1 MWPNTPDI
9 DGRKLCE
16 WDHFAF
22 LCSHANA
29 AFSLSAEAGQPCAAA
44 RLRSGAVP
52 RARRTLQPLSEGP
65 APRNPPPR
73 SQRDPLAARTPTGAR
88 GSGLDFR
95 PPFGSLRKSH
105 LCTPALSH
113 CIHFGQGGTAPTFRG
128 AADHVLVTVTIH
140 QTDTLSSAASLVTFF
155 NPWITLPSNS
165 FIVCSLNYVHSTE
178 VNPVPSVPT
187 VIINSSWSER
197 VKFKGKKTVV

>member
-1 MWPNTPDI
+1 MSETT
-9 DGRKLCE
+9 LTS
-16 WDHFAF
+16 FAHM
-22 LCSHANA
+22 LMR
-29 AFSLSAEAGQPCAAA
+29 LSPFQAKQASRA
-44 RLRSGAVP
+44 RLPGSARGLCPGLGAPCSRS
-52 RARRTLQPLSEGP
+52 RRVLRPGTHRP
-65 APRNPPPR
+65 APSETPADR
-73 SQRDPLAARTPTGAR
+73 PLAARTPTGAW

-95 PPFGSLRKSH
+95 SLLKSH

-187 VIINSSWSER
+187 VIINSS
-197 VKFKGKKTVV
+197 